1 LTRHASKT
9 VQTCKRKTGIKKEN
23 TTYVNLAENASA
35 KNPVSLAFGRLLDV
49 NLIKLAMQ
57 G

>member
-1 LTRHASKT
+1 MTRHASKT
-9 VQTCKRKTGIKKEN
+9 VPNCKKKAGIEEEIA
-23 TTYVNLAENASA
+23 TYVNLAENASA

-49 NLIKLAMQ
+49 NLIKLARH

>member
-1 LTRHASKT
+1 MTRHASKT
-9 VQTCKRKTGIKKEN
+9 VPTCKRKAGIKEEN
-23 TTYVNLAENASA
+23 ATYVNLAENASA

-49 NLIKLAMQ
+49 NLIKLARQ